1 MADILIVSEQPRGVL
16 NPIVAE
22 AAGAAAA
29 LAKAAD
35 GKVLVA
41 VLAENPAAFTPR
53 LSLAGVDE
61 VIEVPVPAAGFQSD
75 TFEAAALALIA
86 PRRPAV
92 VLLAHSIDS
101 LGYAPSLAVR
111 GGFGFAT
118 DVFGLRYEDGD
129 LVAVRQA
136 YQEKAHV
143 ELDFPGK
150 ETAVLTIRGGS
161 FKAPEESASPAVT
174 SFAAPAAE
182 SRTRHLAFRDPESG
196 GGEDL
201 AAAEYILPIGRG
213 VADEDNVARFEEPAD
228 RGWLPKYRQFGQSG
242 KTVSACK
249 VCIAMGVSGSVQHLA
264 GMKHVPN
271 IIAVNKDPEAP
282 IFTVARFGIVGDM
295 FGIARE
301 LKAQPG

>member
-1 MADILIVSEQPRGVL
+1 MADILIVSEQRRGAL

-22 AAGAAAA
+22 AVGAGAGLAKATGARVLVAA
-29 LAKAAD
+29 LAED
-35 GKVLVA
+35 P
-41 VLAENPAAFTPR
+41 AEFTPR

-86 PRRPAV
+86 ARRPAV
-92 VLLAHSIDS
+92 VLLAHGIDS

-111 GGFGFAT
+111 GGFGFAS
-118 DVFGLRYEDGD
+118 DVFGLRYEGGD

-143 ELDFPGK
+143 EMDFPGK
-150 ETAVLTIRGGS
+150 KTVVLTIRGGS
-161 FKAPEESASPAVT
+161 FKPPEESASPAVT
-174 SFAAPAAE
+174 RFAAPAAE
-182 SRTRHLAFRDPESG
+182 SRTRHLAFRDPEAG

-201 AAAEYILPIGRG
+201 AAA
-213 VADEDNVARFEEPAD
+213 DEDNVARFGEPAD
-228 RGWLPKYRQFGQSG
+228 SGWLPKYRQAGQSG

-249 VCIAMGVSGSVQHLA
+249 VCIAMGGSGSVRHLA
-264 GMKHVPN
+264 GMKHVPS

-282 IFTVARFGIVGDM
+282 IFTVARFGTVGDL

-301 LKAQPG
+301 PKAQPG